1 MVFQP
6 HRSGRPIVRKIGRH
20 PDIPIWSV
28 HFQAEKRLDHS
39 RHIQPCRS
47 REISRNRFGR
57 NFGPRSPVVVVH
69 YPAGQRMQRIGHPVA
84 QPGGR
89 VSPRA
94 PRLLSGSGLHSP
106 GPDRMIRKIIGT
118 INRSGAVGQPVGQV
132 SERRIGIQQ
141 VGYPENS
148 RIGQRM
154 VLSVEPGIALQI
166 VEIDEPPEI
175 GTPQFRAQP

>member
-1 MVFQP
+1 
-6 HRSGRPIVRKIGRH
+6 
-20 PDIPIWSV
+20 
-28 HFQAEKRLDHS
+28 
-39 RHIQPCRS
+39 
-47 REISRNRFGR
+47 
-57 NFGPRSPVVVVH
+57 
-69 YPAGQRMQRIGHPVA
+69 
-84 QPGGR
+84 
-89 VSPRA
+89 
-94 PRLLSGSGLHSP
+94 
-106 GPDRMIRKIIGT
+106 MIRKIIGT